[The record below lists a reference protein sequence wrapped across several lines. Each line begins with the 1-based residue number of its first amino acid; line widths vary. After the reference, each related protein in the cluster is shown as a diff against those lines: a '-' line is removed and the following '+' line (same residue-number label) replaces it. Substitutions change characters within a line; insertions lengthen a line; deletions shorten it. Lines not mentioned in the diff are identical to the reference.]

1 MKTVLLGDIHGR
13 KIWKDI
19 LLKEQP
25 SRIVFLGDYF
35 DSYNISGYDQL
46 KNFEHIISLKLAN
59 PDNVILLLGNH
70 DVNYFTGFFNSN
82 MSGFQPGMSVQFN
95 SILEDNKHLLQM
107 AYKFDNFLCTHA
119 GVSPL
124 FMTEIFGDQW
134 NKNNVDEC
142 LNDLWKYR
150 PLSFRF
156 RGLNS
161 YGNHILES
169 PVWIRPRS
177 LMKAGQETKKDYIQI
192 VGHTQVEKVDIKGKA
207 TGGRYFFIDSLE
219 FGQYLVIEES
229 KIKLGK
235 I

>member
-1 MKTVLLGDIHGR
+1 MKTVLLGDTHGK

-25 SRIVFLGDYF
+25 SRVVFMGDYF
-35 DSYNISGYDQL
+35 DHCKLSGYEQL
-46 KNFEHIISLKLAN
+46 KNFEHIISLKIAN

-70 DVNYFTGFFNSN
+70 DVNYFNGFLDGDIT
-82 MSGFQPGMSVQFN
+82 GFQPEMSPRFN
-95 SILEDNKHLLQM
+95 SILEDNKHLLQI
-107 AYKFDNFLCTHA
+107 AYKFDNILCTHA

-124 FMTEIFGDQW
+124 FMSEIFGDQW
-134 NKNNVDEC
+134 NKDNVDVC

-150 PLSFRF
+150 PLYFRF

-161 YGNHILES
+161 YGDHILES
-169 PVWIRPRS
+169 PIWIRPRS
-177 LMKAGQETKKDYIQI
+177 LMKSGKETKKDYIQV
-192 VGHTQVEKVDIKGKA
+192 VGHTQFRKIDIKGKS
-207 TGGRYFFIDSLE
+207 TGGRYYFIDSLE
-219 FGQYLVIEES
+219 FGQYLVVEDG